1 MEKELVSII
10 IPIYNASSSIE
21 RCLKSILNQ
30 TYKKL
35 EILCVDDG
43 SLDDSIDIIEKLKKN
58 DDRIKIIKKT
68 NGGVSS
74 ARNAGLDYA
83 VGKYVQ
89 FVDSDDAIEPSMVET
104 LVYNMEKNEV
114 DFIIC
119 GYNLNSIDDT
129 CCLNRK
135 IYSNMKEFYEDFIT
149 IYQSTYLNPP
159 WNKLYIR
166 ELIKCRFDEDMSL
179 GEDLMFNLNYLDNI
193 KKILIIPE
201 CLYIYSVDNENSL
214 TRKYHTNS
222 IKSLK
227 KIILKIKKNLLY
239 YDRNRLSNDETR
251 LSDYYFTDYIRCLNS
266 LINKSNKRYKDIINI
281 IREWNKD
288 DIVRTEIIDKAK
300 NKSLLLKMLKFF

>member
-43 SLDDSIDIIEKLKKN
+43 SLDDSIDIIEELKKN

-135 IYSNMKEFYEDFIT
+135 IYSNRKEFYEDFIT

-201 CLYIYSVDNENSL
+201 CLYIYSIDNENSL
-214 TRKYHTNS
+214 TRKYHNNS
-222 IKSLK
+222 IK
-227 KIILKIKKNLLY
+227 
-239 YDRNRLSNDETR
+239 
-251 LSDYYFTDYIRCLNS
+251 
-266 LINKSNKRYKDIINI
+266 
-281 IREWNKD
+281 
-288 DIVRTEIIDKAK
+288 
-300 NKSLLLKMLKFF
+300 